1 MLSFYNQI
9 NFYRGK
15 VRDVYEIEG
24 GLLVMVAT
32 DRVSAFDHIL
42 PRSIPFKGAVLNG
55 MAAFFLERTRHLVP
69 NWLLETPFPHV
80 SIGYACSPI
89 RIEMVVR
96 AHLCGHAWRVYRSGG
111 RELCGMPLPDGL
123 RENDPLPEPII
134 TPAVKALD
142 GHDADISRTEIL
154 QSGIVSEELYS
165 QMEEA
170 SLSLFEFG
178 TRHARSRGL
187 ILADTKYEFG
197 LYDGRLMV
205 IDEVHTPDSSRYL
218 LLEGFEERQK
228 AGVPQEQLSKEF
240 VREWLMAQGF
250 MGRPGDRL
258 PDMPD
263 DFVQEVSERY
273 IHLYER
279 ITGETF
285 LRQSLPDEE
294 EVREGVNKRL
304 KALLGKES

>member
-1 MLSFYNQI
+1 MLSFRNQI

-24 GLLVMVAT
+24 GFLVMVAS
-32 DRVSAFDHIL
+32 DRISAFDHIL
-42 PRSIPFKGAVLNG
+42 PRPIPFKGAVLNG
-55 MAAFFLERTRHLVP
+55 MAAYFLERTRHLVP

-80 SIGYACSPI
+80 SIGYSCKPI

-96 AHLCGHAWRVYRSGG
+96 AHLCGHAWRVYKAGG
-111 RELCGMPLPDGL
+111 RELCGVPLPEGL

-142 GHDADISRTEIL
+142 GHDTDISRQEIL
-154 QSGIVSEELYS
+154 QWRIVSEDLYS
-165 QMEEA
+165 QMEAA
-170 SLSLFEFG
+170 SLALFEFG
-178 TRHARSRGL
+178 ARHARSRGL

-197 LYDGRLMV
+197 LYEGRLMV

-218 LLEGFEERQK
+218 ILDGFEERQK
-228 AGVPQEQLSKEF
+228 AGMPQEQLSKEF

-250 MGRPGDRL
+250 MGRPGDCM

-263 DFVQEVSERY
+263 DFIHQVSERY
-273 IHLYER
+273 IELYEK
-279 ITGETF
+279 ITGQTF
-285 LRQSLPDEE
+285 KRSPVPDEE
-294 EVREGVNKRL
+294 TVRKGVNKRL
-304 KALLGKES
+304 KALLRHQ

>member
-1 MLSFYNQI
+1 MLSFYNQTG
-9 NFYRGK
+9 FYRGK

-24 GLLVMVAT
+24 GLLVMVAS
-32 DRVSAFDHIL
+32 DRISAFDHIL
-42 PRSIPFKGAVLNG
+42 PRPIPYKGAVLNG

-96 AHLCGHAWRVYRSGG
+96 AHLCGHAWRVYRAGG
-111 RELCGMPLPDGL
+111 RELCGVPLPEGL
-123 RENDPLPEPII
+123 RENDPLPAPII

-142 GHDADISRTEIL
+142 GHDSDISREEIL
-154 QSGIVSEELYS
+154 NQKLVAEDLYNR
-165 QMEEA
+165 MEQA
-170 SLSLFEFG
+170 ALALFAFG
-178 TRHARSRGL
+178 AQHARSRGL

-197 LYDGRLMV
+197 LHEGRLMV

-218 LLEGFEERQK
+218 LLEGFEERQRK
-228 AGVPQEQLSKEF
+228 GLPQEQLSKEF

-250 MGRPGDRL
+250 MGRPGDSM

-263 DFVQEVSERY
+263 EFVRQVSERY
-273 IHLYER
+273 IGLYER
-279 ITGETF
+279 ITGESF
-285 LRQSLPDEE
+285 LRRPVPDEKTLAD
-294 EVREGVNKRL
+294 GVNSRL
-304 KALLGKES
+304 RALLKH